1 MASTDAG
8 RRLAPERWPL
18 PSPRRCAG
26 RQHTSRS
33 PNFAHGGFATWIGLL
48 RLSVA
53 PAQQP
58 LFTRGCMTLWLC
70 SLSGWCDAP

>member
-8 RRLAPERWPL
+8 RWLAPERWPL
-18 PSPRRCAG
+18 PSPRAG
-26 RQHTSRS
+26 RQHASRS
-33 PNFAHGGFATWIGLL
+33 PNFAHGGFCDLDRPAWVERG
-48 RLSVA
+48 S
-53 PAQQP
+53 AQQP